1 MMQVLTA
8 LEFAKVATKA
18 TGATAVVIEA
28 INGGGDQRF
37 RSCFPSLENGI
48 ELCEGPATLPTSS
61 KDEGLAIFRKLVGE
75 YDRDDS
81 LMETLITL
89 VSAGETVEQFD
100 SKL

>member
-1 MMQVLTA
+1 M
-8 LEFAKVATKA
+8 
-18 TGATAVVIEA
+18 
-28 INGGGDQRF
+28 
-37 RSCFPSLENGI
+37 
-48 ELCEGPATLPTSS
+48 PTSS